1 MMARVVAATTA
12 SAAVLALLLA
22 GTSAPAAADVDLGG
36 SPVEG
41 TANPAA
47 PTPLTAGLWSDTVTG
62 PGESPANTLRFS
74 YQRTMEYSTVLI
86 GVTGVSAEGAGDGL
100 GVAVTAPD
108 GTVCDSDETSYPTP
122 GTAFGVSVT
131 VGPDD
136 VDDRDSVC
144 GRAATLDIA
153 VDRASSDLTSD
164 LPVAIRVV
172 EEAPSVSAVA
182 DLLEPADAPRVA
194 LPTPGPPTTL
204 PGVPSFD
211 EAPEIGNGTYADEV
225 PQGEQRLYRVRLGWG
240 QALAA
245 RVDVPGQTSIE
256 GSYPTVDLTLY
267 DPVRDPVEAA
277 VEETL
282 SDGTYDEDG
291 GRLFEG
297 TPRVGLLN
305 RFAGQAATV
314 PGDYWVAV
322 SVSPADP
329 DSEEPAVDVPVELS
343 VEVTGEEDGAP
354 QFPEFLAGPGGSA
367 APDGYSLATPYL
379 VGAGVFSADVSGTPS
394 GADATDEAASGDDA
408 RRTAG
413 LAVGGASLLCC
424 AAGVVLLTRRRRV
437 SRAAAR

>member
-1 MMARVVAATTA
+1 MARAVAATIA
-12 SAAVLALLLA
+12 SVPVLALLLA
-22 GTSAPAAADVDLGG
+22 AVPAAADVDLGG

-41 TANPAA
+41 TANPAD
-47 PTPLTAGLWSDTVTG
+47 PTRLTAGLWADTLTG
-62 PGESPANTLRFS
+62 PGASPANTLRFS

-86 GVTGVSAEGAGDGL
+86 GVVGVSAEGAGDAL
-100 GVAVTAPD
+100 GITVTAAPD
-108 GTVCDSDETSYPTP
+108 GTSCDSDETSYPAP
-122 GTAFGVSVT
+122 GTAFGVSVA

-153 VDRASSDLTSD
+153 VDRGSSELTSD

-172 EEAPSVSAVA
+172 EEAPSVSAVP

-194 LPTPGPPTTL
+194 LPTPGPPTRL
-204 PGVPSFD
+204 AGVPSFD
-211 EAPEIGNGTYADEV
+211 EAPEIETGTYADDV
-225 PQGEQRLYRVRLGWG
+225 PQGAQRLYRVRLGWG

-245 RVDVPGQTSIE
+245 RVDVPGRTSVE
-256 GSYPTVDLTLY
+256 GSYPTVGLTVY
-267 DPVRDPVEAA
+267 DPVRNPVESA

-282 SDGTYDEDG
+282 GEGTYDEDG
-291 GRLFEG
+291 VQLFEG
-297 TPRVGLLN
+297 TPRVAYLN

-329 DSEEPAVDVPVELS
+329 DAEEPAVDVPVELS
-343 VEVTGEEDGAP
+343 VEVIGDAAGAP
-354 QFPEFLAGPGGSA
+354 AFPKVAPGPSGSDVPAGYG
-367 APDGYSLATPYL
+367 LATPYL
-379 VGAGVFSADVSGTPS
+379 VGDGVFSADVSGTPRS
-394 GADATDEAASGDDA
+394 AEGSDDAAAGDDGS

-424 AAGVVLLTRRRRV
+424 AAGVVLLARRRRV